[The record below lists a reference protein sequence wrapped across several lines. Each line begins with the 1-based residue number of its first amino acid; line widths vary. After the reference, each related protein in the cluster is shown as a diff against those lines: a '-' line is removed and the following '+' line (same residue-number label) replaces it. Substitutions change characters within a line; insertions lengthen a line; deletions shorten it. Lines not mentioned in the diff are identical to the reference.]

1 MKQTD
6 LAWSLSSPRAYDWA
20 DWDRLN
26 RTNLPLLDSE
36 TVKLLLA
43 HFGTGVE
50 AIAVCRR
57 GAAVVAAAIIARYK
71 SVAWQTWQP
80 PQHPLALWVHDE
92 SIALPELMR
101 SFVATQRCAMLSV
114 THLDPRF
121 HPRPNDIETLD
132 CMQTAYVPVTG
143 DFSTYW
149 SARHNLKANLK
160 KQRSKMTRDGIRPR
174 MEAVREADKMRA
186 AVTAYGEMEAR
197 GWKGAGAVRPDNA
210 QGKFYAELLESLAR
224 RGEATVYR
232 YLFNDKL
239 VASDLCVHRNGV
251 VVVLKTTYDE
261 TENKLS
267 PALLLKEEMLQ
278 EFFKDERT
286 TRVEWYGPL
295 MDWHRRWS
303 DQTTIR
309 ALYDA
314 RWYRWSWLGSLVRE
328 RRRLQAHRSGQVRDQ
343 KVADDPDRGQ
353 RVRLPNRQH

>member
-1 MKQTD
+1 MKRTD
-6 LAWSLSSPRAYDWA
+6 LAWSLISPRAYGWA

-26 RTNLPLLDSE
+26 RTNLPLLDSD

-43 HFGTGVE
+43 NFGSGAE

-57 GAAVVAAAIIARYK
+57 GASVVAAAIIARYK
-71 SVAWQTWQP
+71 LIAWETWQP
-80 PQHPLALWVHDE
+80 AQQPLALWVHDE

-101 SFVATQRCAMLSV
+101 SFVETQRCAMLSI

-132 CMQTAYVPVTG
+132 CMQIAYVPVTG

-149 SARHNLKANLK
+149 GARRNLKANLK
-160 KQRSKMTRDGIRPR
+160 KQRNRLARDGIKTQ
-174 MEAVREADKMRA
+174 MEAVREADKIRA
-186 AVTAYGEMEAR
+186 AVTAYGELEAR
-197 GWKGAGAVRPDNA
+197 GWKSVSAVRPDNA
-210 QGKFYAELLESLAR
+210 QGKFYAALLESLAR

-232 YLFNDKL
+232 YLFNDRL

-251 VVVLKTTYDE
+251 VIVLKTTYDE
-261 TENKLS
+261 TENSFS

-303 DQTTIR
+303 DETTIR
-309 ALYDA
+309 TLHGV
-314 RWYRWSWLGSLVRE
+314 RRYRWSWLGVAVRQ
-328 RRRLQAHRSGQVRDQ
+328 RRRL
-343 KVADDPDRGQ
+343 
-353 RVRLPNRQH
+353 RVYQG